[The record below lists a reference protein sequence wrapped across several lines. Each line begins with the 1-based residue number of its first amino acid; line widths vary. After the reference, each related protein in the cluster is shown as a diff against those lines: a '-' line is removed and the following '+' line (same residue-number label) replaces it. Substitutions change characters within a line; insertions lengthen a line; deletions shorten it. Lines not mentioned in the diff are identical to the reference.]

1 MQHPTMTHFEI
12 ERIWLPQQLANG
24 ELVKARAA
32 VQEVAKHNRQLI
44 LADNAPVIKA
54 VVLVAVTNAMHH
66 QMWDVGCLT
75 LVAATRAVVE
85 AQAAM
90 AY

>member
-1 MQHPTMTHFEI
+1 
-12 ERIWLPQQLANG
+12 
-24 ELVKARAA
+24 

-54 VVLVAVTNAMHH
+54 VVLAAVTNAMHH
-66 QMWDVGCLT
+66 QMRDVGCLT